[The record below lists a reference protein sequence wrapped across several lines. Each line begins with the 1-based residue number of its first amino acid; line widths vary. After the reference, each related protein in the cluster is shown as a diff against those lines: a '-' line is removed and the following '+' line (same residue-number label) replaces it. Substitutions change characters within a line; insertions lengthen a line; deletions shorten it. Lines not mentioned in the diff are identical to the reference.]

1 MARADDRKKWV
12 DKALT
17 DRGLADTAANRKKL
31 REEYDKTNPKTPM
44 VDEMG
49 DLTEGAIQKIREL
62 FPAYSYLVEDDAGGF
77 GADVRSTIIKA
88 VLGEYTPERL
98 VGELQGTAYFQ
109 ETSAKQRQFDAQKA
123 GDKKAAVD
131 TYAQTIVSEYGRGVL
146 NDQQIQ
152 TIASTAARNGLTG
165 VQLRNF
171 VFSQYLQMNQQGGMG
186 AVAQAGGNER
196 QTVEAIGKRYY
207 VTPSEEDINS
217 VLTGRIGQD
226 DLEAKYKLQAK
237 SLYPHLAPLID
248 AGSSLDDIAAPYR
261 KVAASL
267 LEMSETDIDMF
278 DPTSKFRLAL
288 DASSNGKDMR
298 RMTLTEW
305 ARTIRSNPEFG
316 YQYTQQANRDAT
328 NIGLTIARAFGK
340 VM

>member
-12 DKALT
+12 DKALA

-31 REEYDKTNPKTPM
+31 REEYDTANPKTPM
-44 VDEMG
+44 MDGAG

-77 GADVRSTIIKA
+77 GADVRSTIINA
-88 VLGEYTPERL
+88 VLKEYTPARL
-98 VGELQGTAYFQ
+98 TAELQGTAYFKD
-109 ETSAKQRQFDAQKA
+109 TTAKQRQFDAQKP
-123 GDKKAAVD
+123 GDKQGAVD
-131 TYAQTIVSEYGRGVL
+131 TYAETIVAEYGRGALTDEQVR
-146 NDQQIQ
+146 
-152 TIASTAARNGLTG
+152 TIAEKAARNGLSG

-171 VFSQYLQMNQQGGMG
+171 VFSQYLQFNQQGGMG

-196 QTVEAIGKRYY
+196 QTIEAVGKKYY
-207 VTPSEEDINS
+207 VTPSEDDINS
-217 VLTGRIGQD
+217 VLTGKIGVD
-226 DLEAKYKLQAK
+226 DLDARYKMQAK
-237 SLYPHLAPLID
+237 TLYPHLSELID
-248 AGSSLDDIAAPYR
+248 SGSSLDDIAAPYR

-267 LEMSETDIDMF
+267 LEVAETDIDMF

-288 DASSNGKDMR
+288 DASSGDKGMR

-305 ARTIRSNPEFG
+305 ARTLRTNPEFG
-316 YQYTQQANRDAT
+316 YQYTAQANRDAT

-340 VM
+340 VQ